1 MSREKAFEREA
12 LPQLD
17 SLRDFATSL
26 CKNRDRADDLVQ
38 ETMLKALRYFDTYTE
53 GTNCR
58 AWLFQIC
65 KHSYINDYR
74 RKQYEPIAVDFQ
86 DRNSAQ
92 ASEKDADVEWELHP
106 KLRDDSSLRVH
117 DGYLGDEVAG
127 ALENLPLEYQTAVL
141 LSDIEG
147 YTYDEIAEFTAAP
160 IGTVRSRIHRGRMM
174 LARTLGS
181 YARSQGFS
189 PRRGVDRSRQ
199 MVDPYVQKS

>member
-1 MSREKAFEREA
+1 MSREEAFEREA

-38 ETMLKALRYFDTYTE
+38 DTMLKALRYFDTYTE

-86 DRNSAQ
+86 DRHSAQ
-92 ASEKDADVEWELHP
+92 VSEKDADLEWELHP
-106 KLRDDSSLRVH
+106 LLRDDSSLKIH
-117 DGYLGDEVAG
+117 EGYLGDEVAG
-127 ALENLPLEYQTAVL
+127 ALEKLPPEYQTAVL

-147 YTYDEIAEFTAAP
+147 FTYEEIAGFTAAP

-174 LARTLGS
+174 LARRLGS
-181 YARSQGFS
+181 YASSRGFS
-189 PRRGVDRSRQ
+189 SRLGVDRSRQ
-199 MVDPYVQKS
+199 SNDPFAQKS